1 MRDHCFRSIKYTE
14 LIGKKNAQYSN
25 TGRANQPKAAKK
37 EAQRASTGNGRRPH
51 PRFLSKRLRFC
62 PAAIRKASQLTRQSN
77 RKQNTQEITSW
88 VSFCPAIP
96 LNSVLPGARMVL
108 CVELSALTFTPEI
121 VMVGC
126 HRAIGVDRDMEINIL
141 YE

>member
-25 TGRANQPKAAKK
+25 TGRSNHPKAAKK

-62 PAAIRKASQLTRQSN
+62 PAAIRKASQLTRQSR
-77 RKQNTQEITSW
+77 RK
-88 VSFCPAIP
+88 
-96 LNSVLPGARMVL
+96 RMHRKPCQSL
-108 CVELSALTFTPEI
+108 ASPDQGSTLTF
-121 VMVGC
+121 
-126 HRAIGVDRDMEINIL
+126 IL
-141 YE
+141 FIALFYAFV

>member
-62 PAAIRKASQLTRQSN
+62 PAAIRRASQLTRQSN
-77 RKQNTQEITSW
+77 RKRKRRRPCQSLASANKGSTQTLRLFIAFW
-88 VSFCPAIP
+88 
-96 LNSVLPGARMVL
+96 
-108 CVELSALTFTPEI
+108 
-121 VMVGC
+121 
-126 HRAIGVDRDMEINIL
+126 
-141 YE
+141 